1 MMVKTLYGQYCPVAQ
16 ALELIGERWTLLIIR
31 DMLSGTKHFS
41 DLKRGLPGIPKA
53 LLAKRLK
60 QLEQYHIIEKQ
71 LTDSGRKTTVYH
83 LTQAGLDLY
92 PVINSLL
99 SWGAMWAF
107 GDPTPE
113 QLDPL
118 LLIWWM
124 HERINRE
131 AMPDQILSLQFNFYG
146 AKTDTYWLVIK
157 PDDVNICV
165 SDPGYEINLLI
176 TADLATFFKLWLGRV
191 EYDEILQSDNLRV
204 DGIPEYVRAF
214 PTWFM
219 WSLAAPAVRA
229 VTNNTKS

>member
-1 MMVKTLYGQYCPVAQ
+1 MAKTQYGQYCPVAQ
-16 ALELIGERWTLLIIR
+16 ALELIGDRWTLLIVR
-31 DMLSGTKHFS
+31 DMLSGTKHFN

-53 LLAKRLK
+53 LLAQRLK
-60 QLEQYHIIEKQ
+60 QLEQYNIVEKQ
-71 LTDSGRKTTVYH
+71 LTDSGRRTTVYH

-118 LLIWWM
+118 LLMWWM
-124 HERINRE
+124 QDRVDRSNTPDTIIN
-131 AMPDQILSLQFNFYG
+131 IQFNFYG

-165 SDPGYEINLLI
+165 TDPGYEINLLI
-176 TADLATFFKLWLGRV
+176 TADLATFFKLWLGRI
-191 EYDEILQSDNLRV
+191 EYNEILQSDNLRV
-204 DGIPEYVRAF
+204 DGIPAYVRAF
-214 PTWFM
+214 PAWFM

-229 VTNNTKS
+229 VANVTKS